1 MNETTDLRRIRT
13 VLENLNDIGTLRKLF
28 VEKLNY
34 DYANQE
40 LLIEF
45 PKSIK
50 GMIHSTKIIS
60 EKGDF
65 KVILCTVDDLSK
77 SVELPAVKT
86 ISSYYPYNLIIFT
99 NDKNDEFHFPIN
111 TKYVGKGETKITVGR
126 TDRLR
131 TAAKRLSKIYAPDG
145 IAPLALVTQCEEAF
159 GVKAVSEY
167 VKREWNVLC
176 ISDLHVGSNFGLFPK
191 GFKTRS
197 GNEIKL
203 NKLQEELWNKW
214 QRMKEDIGKYDA
226 VFLLGDLVR
235 GYEKHQLIANLNE
248 QMSAAL
254 KLLRPLC
261 KKKKVFVITEKSRY
275 RDSAD
280 FEIDKSIAKH
290 LNGYFGGPIANV
302 PLKGTNKIINIAHH
316 GSVYVRM
323 PKDKVLSSLSELL
336 MIKFP
341 AVDILIRHYP
351 TYVHREKLG
360 KHIILNPGF
369 VGPILNLR
377 SISNYFHN
385 PPDTGV
391 VKLEISADDINVIPC
406 LY

>member
-1 MNETTDLRRIRT
+1 MNETADWGRILT
-13 VLENLNDIGTLRKLF
+13 VLKNLNDIKTLRELF

-40 LLIEF
+40 LLIVF
-45 PKSIK
+45 PKSVN

-65 KVILCTVDDLSK
+65 KVILCTVDEYLSK
-77 SVELPAVKT
+77 SVELSAVKT
-86 ISSYYPYNLIIFT
+86 ISSYYLYNLIVFT
-99 NDKNDEFHFPIN
+99 NDKNDKFHFSIN
-111 TKYVGKGETKITVGR
+111 TKYVGEEGTKITVGR

-131 TAAKRLSKIYAPDG
+131 TAAERLSKIYAPDG
-145 IAPLALVTQCEEAF
+145 IAPLALMARCEEAF
-159 GVKAVSEY
+159 DAEAVSEY

-226 VFLLGDLVR
+226 VFLLGDLVK
-235 GYEKHQLIANLNE
+235 GYGKHQLIANLNE
-248 QMSAAL
+248 QMNAAL

-261 KKKKVFVITEKSRY
+261 KKKKVFVITEKSRT
-275 RDSAD
+275 SAD

-290 LNGYFGGPIANV
+290 LNGYFGGPIADV
-302 PLKGTNKIINIAHH
+302 PLKGTNKIINIAHY
-316 GSVYVRM
+316 GSVYARM
-323 PKDKVLSSLSELL
+323 SKDNLLSLLSERL

-341 AVDILIRHYP
+341 AVDILIRHYH
-351 TYVHREKLG
+351 TYAHLEKLG

-369 VGPILNLR
+369 VGPRLNLR

-391 VKLEISADDINVIPC
+391 VKLEISADDINVMPY

>member
-1 MNETTDLRRIRT
+1 MNETADWGRILT
-13 VLENLNDIGTLRKLF
+13 VLKNLNDIKTLRELF

-45 PKSIK
+45 PKSINE
-50 GMIHSTKIIS
+50 MIHSTKIIS
-60 EKGDF
+60 EKSDF
-65 KVILCTVDDLSK
+65 KVILCTVDNLSK

-86 ISSYYPYNLIIFT
+86 ISSYYLYNLIVFT
-99 NDKNDEFHFPIN
+99 NDKNDEFHFSIN
-111 TKYVGKGETKITVGR
+111 TKYVGKEEAKITVGR

-145 IAPLALVTQCEEAF
+145 IAPLALMTQCEEAF
-159 GVKAVSEY
+159 DAEAVSEY
-167 VKREWNVLC
+167 VKKEWNVLC
-176 ISDLHVGSNFGLFPK
+176 ISDLYVGSNFGLFPK

-197 GNEIKL
+197 GNEIKP

-226 VFLLGDLVR
+226 VFLLGDLVK
-235 GYEKHQLIANLNE
+235 GYGKHQLIANLNE
-248 QMSAAL
+248 QMNAAL

-275 RDSAD
+275 RASAD

-290 LNGYFGGPIANV
+290 LNGYFGGHIANV
-302 PLKGTNKIINIAHH
+302 PLKGTTKIINIAH
-316 GSVYVRM
+316 GSGYAHM
-323 PKDKVLSSLSELL
+323 PKDRLLSLLSKRLVE
-336 MIKFP
+336 KFP
-341 AVDILIRHYP
+341 AVDILIRHYHS
-351 TYVHREKLG
+351 YAHLEKLG

-369 VGPILNLR
+369 VGPRLNLR

-391 VKLEISADDINVIPC
+391 VKLEISADDINVMPY

>member
-1 MNETTDLRRIRT
+1 MNEAIGWRSIRA
-13 VLENLNDIGTLRKLF
+13 VLEHLTDIDTLRKLF
-28 VEKLNY
+28 VEELNY

-45 PKSIK
+45 PKSINE
-50 GMIHSTKIIS
+50 MIHSTKIIS
-60 EKGDF
+60 EKSDF

-77 SVELPAVKT
+77 SVELSAVKT
-86 ISSYYPYNLIIFT
+86 ISSYYPYNLIVFT
-99 NDKNDEFHFPIN
+99 NDKNDEFHFSIN

-145 IAPLALVTQCEEAF
+145 IAPLALMTQCEEAF
-159 GVKAVSEY
+159 DVKAVSEY
-167 VKREWNVLC
+167 VKKEWNVLC
-176 ISDLHVGSNFGLFPK
+176 ISDLYVGSNFGLFPK

-226 VFLLGDLVR
+226 VFLLGDLVK
-235 GYEKHQLIANLNE
+235 GYGKHQLIANLNE
-248 QMSAAL
+248 QMNAAL

-261 KKKKVFVITEKSRY
+261 KEKKVFVITEKSRY
-275 RDSAD
+275 RASAD

-302 PLKGTNKIINIAHH
+302 PLKGTTKIINIAH
-316 GSVYVRM
+316 GSNYARM
-323 PKDKVLSSLSELL
+323 PKDRLLSLLSERLVE
-336 MIKFP
+336 KFP
-341 AVDILIRHYP
+341 AVDILIRHYHS
-351 TYVHREKLG
+351 YAHLEKLG

-369 VGPILNLR
+369 VGPRLNLR